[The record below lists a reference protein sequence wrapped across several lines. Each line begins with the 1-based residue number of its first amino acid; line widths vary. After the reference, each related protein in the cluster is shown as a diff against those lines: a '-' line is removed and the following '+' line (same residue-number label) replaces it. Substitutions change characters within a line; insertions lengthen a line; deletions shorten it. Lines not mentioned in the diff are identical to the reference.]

1 MTVMKEVASKQNISR
16 CLNTALSAEFDF
28 YDAELLPFSVY
39 GVFREGGSFV
49 RMPRRIA
56 QRVSEAVAVRNEHT
70 AGGRIRF
77 VTDSSRVALVASV
90 APGGGMP
97 HFAYTGV
104 SGFDLYG
111 SCGEGMRCFGTFV
124 PQPDHAGMVEGIVEL
139 CTGERRTIQINMP
152 LYNCVK
158 KVYIGVEKGCV
169 PAPAAPLN
177 GPPIV
182 YYGSSI
188 TQGGCASRPG
198 NCYPSIISRRFNTN
212 IYNLGFSSG
221 GCGEENILEY
231 MAKLDFSIFVMDYDY
246 NAPTVEHLEN
256 THKNAYNIIRK
267 HNPDAPIILV
277 SKPDIRLYVED
288 DLKRR
293 EIIRKTYND
302 AVAQG
307 DKNVY
312 FVDGYTLFGE
322 YGHDACTV
330 DGTHPNDLGFWRMA
344 EFIVCVIES
353 LLK

>member
-28 YDAELLPFSVY
+28 YDVELLPFSVY

-56 QRVSEAVAVRNEHT
+56 EHVSEAVAVRNEHT

-77 VTDSSRVALVASV
+77 VTDSSRIALVASV

-97 HFAYTGV
+97 PFAYTGV

-198 NCYPSIISRRFNTN
+198 NSYQAMVHKDLETD
-212 IYNLGFSSG
+212 YLNLGFSGSALA
-221 GCGEENILEY
+221 EAEM
-231 MAKLDFSIFVMDYDY
+231 MAYIASLPMQGFVYDYDH
-246 NAPTVEHLEN
+246 NAPTVEHLEK
-256 THKNAYNIIRK
+256 THYQGYRTVRAAQ
-267 HNPDAPIILV
+267 PDVPILMLSRPKIY
-277 SKPDIRLYVED
+277 PTEEE
-288 DLKRR
+288 KRR
-293 EIIRKTYND
+293 KAVIRASYEKALAEGD
-302 AVAQG
+302 GKVFFIDGAELLDPESAQHAL
-307 DKNVY
+307 
-312 FVDGYTLFGE
+312 VDN
-322 YGHDACTV
+322 C
-330 DGTHPNDLGFWRMA
+330 HPADIGFLSMA
-344 EFIVCVIES
+344 KRIEPVIRQMI
-353 LLK
+353 K